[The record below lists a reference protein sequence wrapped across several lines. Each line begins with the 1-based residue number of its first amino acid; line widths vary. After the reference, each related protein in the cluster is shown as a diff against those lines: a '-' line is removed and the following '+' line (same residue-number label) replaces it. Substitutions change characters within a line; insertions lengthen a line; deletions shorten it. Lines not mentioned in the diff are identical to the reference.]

1 MYDLRLFENLLGDK
15 KYLRTSFTVSK
26 QTQLSARFSVFLKIL
41 SLPLQSSGL
50 RNDNLFQHFCPFL
63 AMDSRFFGAWIQR
76 MDLGIDMDSSNIND
90 SMGQRHGEESIVE
103 SRQENENLTLAVEPA
118 STTDNNSNSIDGNS
132 NSIEPSTKHLI
143 IAAINCLK
151 AQKEAT
157 TLASIFTWIN
167 GKVNQDRAQQEVVE
181 ELEGLVTANK
191 IIRKYNM
198 TDSLNPFYEVV
209 KKCKPHERPQRLILE
224 AVFQLSRYPTLEK
237 REELA
242 NETGLTLEQVKNWFQ
257 NRRVKA
263 KKIAISGENARRTPK
278 KVFSDIEKI
287 YLGKVFKE
295 SPYPSREQKIDLADS
310 LNVSYTQIEGW
321 FKGRRQ
327 KSEIAKYQR
336 RNFSAVEL
344 EILENES
351 RINPYP
357 TIPRRRELALSL
369 NRREET
375 IEGWFVRKR
384 KEEAEMFDSMLEPQV
399 NIITQNG
406 APYEP
411 PNTRQNFPWLGQH
424 HQEDDN
430 AEEHHQQQL
439 DDNGLLRQ
447 PQVLEEQGKNDEFE
461 CKKSTTKG
469 H

>member
-1 MYDLRLFENLLGDK
+1 
-15 KYLRTSFTVSK
+15 
-26 QTQLSARFSVFLKIL
+26 
-41 SLPLQSSGL
+41 
-50 RNDNLFQHFCPFL
+50 
-63 AMDSRFFGAWIQR
+63 MDSRFFGAWIQR
-76 MDLGIDMDSSNIND
+76 MDLEMDMDSSNIND
-90 SMGQRHGEESIVE
+90 STGQTHGEESIDE
-103 SRQENENLTLAVEPA
+103 SRQENENPTLVVDPA

-132 NSIEPSTKHLI
+132 NSIDKNSYSIEPSTKHLI

-151 AQKEAT
+151 DEKQVT

-167 GKVNQDRAQQEVVE
+167 GKVNQDRAQQEIVE
-181 ELEGLVTANK
+181 ELEGLVVANK
-191 IIRKYNM
+191 ITRKYNI

-209 KKCKPHERPQRLILE
+209 NKYKPHERPQRRSME

-242 NETGLTLEQVKNWFQ
+242 KETGLSLEQVKNWFQ

-263 KKIAISGENARRTPK
+263 KKIATSGENAQRTPK
-278 KVFSDIEKI
+278 KIFSDIEKI
-287 YLGKVFKE
+287 YLEKVFKE

-430 AEEHHQQQL
+430 AEEHQQQQL

-469 H
+469 HK

>member
-1 MYDLRLFENLLGDK
+1 MRLFEALFGDK
-15 KYLRTSFTVSK
+15 RYQRTSFTISK
-26 QTQLSARFSVFLKIL
+26 QTQLSVRFSVSSKI
-41 SLPLQSSGL
+41 SLPPVQ
-50 RNDNLFQHFCPFL
+50 FIHHFCLFL

-76 MDLGIDMDSSNIND
+76 MDLGMDMDSSNIND
-90 SMGQRHGEESIVE
+90 STGQRHGEESIVE

-118 STTDNNSNSIDGNS
+118 STTDNNSNNSIDGNS

-209 KKCKPHERPQRLILE
+209 KKCKAHERPQRLSME

-242 NETGLTLEQVKNWFQ
+242 KETGLTLEQVKNWFQ

-295 SPYPSREQKIDLADS
+295 SPYPSHEQKIELADS
-310 LNVSYTQIEGW
+310 LYVSYTQIEDW
-321 FKGRRQ
+321 FKKRRQ
-327 KSEIAKYQR
+327 KSGIAKYQR

-351 RINPYP
+351 NINPYP
-357 TIPRRRELALSL
+357 TVLRKRELALSF
-369 NRREET
+369 NRSLET
-375 IEGWFVRKR
+375 IDNWFVRKR
-384 KEEAEMFDSMLEPQV
+384 KEEAVTFDSMLEPQV

-411 PNTRQNFPWLGQH
+411 PDTRQNFPWLGQH